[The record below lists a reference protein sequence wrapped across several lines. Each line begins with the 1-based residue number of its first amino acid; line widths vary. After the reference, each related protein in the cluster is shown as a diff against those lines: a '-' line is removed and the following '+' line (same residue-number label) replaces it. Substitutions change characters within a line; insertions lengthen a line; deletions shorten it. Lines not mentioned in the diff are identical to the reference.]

1 METNQNGAGESKKKL
16 YISALVALL
25 LINSVSLY
33 FLFSENKEKTD
44 ITTEQVALQS
54 NFKSLSDTLDA
65 KNMVIDKYVGKNQEL
80 DKTIADKEDMISHEK
95 KEISGLLSKT
105 KLTAGELTKA
115 KGMIAQYQASITDLQ
130 GKVDELTKQNQ
141 QLAQQNQ
148 QLSTD
153 LSTEKQATSQLTEKN
168 MGLTK
173 KVEVGSLFQVA
184 KIDVEAVK
192 TRQNGKEVAVK
203 KAKAAEELKI
213 SFETGENKVI
223 DPGQV
228 SLYVRIINPKGETIA
243 VADQGSG
250 TIPCADS
257 PEPCQYTKKADIQY
271 DQSNKKVILYW
282 GQNIKDPG
290 TYKVQLYQSGH
301 VIGTGAVTLS

>member
-115 KGMIAQYQASITDLQ
+115 KGMIAQY
-130 GKVDELTKQNQ
+130 
-141 QLAQQNQ
+141 
-148 QLSTD
+148 
-153 LSTEKQATSQLTEKN
+153 
-168 MGLTK
+168 
-173 KVEVGSLFQVA
+173 
-184 KIDVEAVK
+184 
-192 TRQNGKEVAVK
+192 
-203 KAKAAEELKI
+203 
-213 SFETGENKVI
+213 
-223 DPGQV
+223 
-228 SLYVRIINPKGETIA
+228 
-243 VADQGSG
+243 
-250 TIPCADS
+250 
-257 PEPCQYTKKADIQY
+257 
-271 DQSNKKVILYW
+271 
-282 GQNIKDPG
+282 
-290 TYKVQLYQSGH
+290 
-301 VIGTGAVTLS
+301 